1 MVDILVT
8 GKLYGVLVVIILVVT
23 DKSYGLLGI
32 MVVLVAEVTI
42 SSMA

>member
-8 GKLYGVLVVIILVVT
+8 DKLYGVLVVIILVVT

-32 MVVLVAEVTI
+32 MVVLVAVVTI
-42 SSMA
+42 SCMT